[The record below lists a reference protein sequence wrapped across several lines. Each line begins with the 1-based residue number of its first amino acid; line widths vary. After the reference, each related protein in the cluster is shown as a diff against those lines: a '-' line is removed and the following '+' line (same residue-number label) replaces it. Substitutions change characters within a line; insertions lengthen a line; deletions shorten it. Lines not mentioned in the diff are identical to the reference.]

1 MKSYLSGK
9 DEKLSMTVK
18 ELIKELQKF
27 DENLPIWFDCRA
39 NDFAVELTKNYDG
52 DNVVLLW

>member
-1 MKSYLSGK
+1 
-9 DEKLSMTVK
+9 MTVK

-27 DENLPIWFDCRA
+27 DEDLPIWFDYCG
-39 NDFAVELTKNYDG
+39 NGCAVELTENNDG